1 MGKSFKSIIKLGLC
15 IVMMLSLGACGQ
27 SEDWVFL
34 LHGEKIYKQDV
45 AAFAYIYAMEYNIND
60 VEQLEEIYEDT
71 TTYGEFYKQQ
81 LEDDIVSVVLLY
93 KEADT
98 KHVKLSDEAKE
109 QIQASTSKVMERF
122 GKDVLEEAGV
132 SKADIENVYEM
143 KMLGNTYLDGL
154 LEGEKEGE
162 SLESSSDEEDR
173 YIKVY
178 QVTFPTVE
186 LDDDGMVQSD
196 ADGNLKK
203 LSATEISDREQEA
216 ISFVENA
223 KNGEDIESLLQQC
236 DSDVSGIEKYLKY
249 DDLEKNYKSAVD
261 EMSVGEISDVIEA
274 DYGFYVIRLLEKDDA
289 EFAGTVSN
297 HEKESEGIAV
307 QEEELE
313 RLYSEYAQPNKGYK
327 NTGMWDLIDI
337 KDYIK

>member
-27 SEDWVFL
+27 SDDWVFL

-162 SLESSSDEEDR
+162 SLESSSGEEDR

-236 DSDVSGIEKYLKY
+236 DSDVSGIVKYLKY
-249 DDLEKNYKSAVD
+249 DDLEKN
-261 EMSVGEISDVIEA
+261 
-274 DYGFYVIRLLEKDDA
+274 
-289 EFAGTVSN
+289 
-297 HEKESEGIAV
+297 
-307 QEEELE
+307 
-313 RLYSEYAQPNKGYK
+313 
-327 NTGMWDLIDI
+327 
-337 KDYIK
+337 